1 MRNTLVFTSFYLK
14 VLLENRKAAEGMWLT
29 PIFFLLGAAVIEN
42 YFLEEESRVQPFK
55 VAIVNDD
62 PSVETNLVIEQLTD
76 SHI

>member
-1 MRNTLVFTSFYLK
+1 
-14 VLLENRKAAEGMWLT
+14 MWLT
-29 PIFFLLGAAVIEN
+29 PIFFLLGAAVIGN
-42 YFLEEESRVQPFK
+42 YFLKEESRVQPFK